1 MAASHPSRWRF
12 AAFQRKL
19 KPLVQP
25 FSHQAAGK
33 CNLDS
38 HSKSTAC
45 VRAGCAAVAAQ
56 VRTRQPS
63 IDPLVSIASVR
74 CAVEIA
80 EAALNFADGMLE
92 AGSTEEYAMPAEG
105 LLS

>member
-1 MAASHPSRWRF
+1 
-12 AAFQRKL
+12 
-19 KPLVQP
+19 
-25 FSHQAAGK
+25 
-33 CNLDS
+33 
-38 HSKSTAC
+38 
-45 VRAGCAAVAAQ
+45 VAAQ

-63 IDPLVSIASVR
+63 IDPLVCSASVR

-92 AGSTEEYAMPAEG
+92 AGSTVEYAMPAEG